1 MRKNNNAAG
10 FHNYTG
16 GGLSTYGSGLGL
28 VGNTSIYGDS
38 NDQNQGNASEDFIV
52 QGNALII
59 AHNSS
64 SEFKL
69 KYCLINH
76 AYTCSIEQIFS
87 STIDQV
93 AKIIENTDTIQ
104 NIQSLKD
111 LLHRK
116 GLNLRFEW
124 ILLSKLKNGF
134 HRELVM
140 IHILLRIMK
149 KIINE
154 EIKLKAQVFTPNK
167 AKIM

>member
-1 MRKNNNAAG
+1 MGAGSTHKSYNTKKQSILRKNNNTGG
-10 FHNYTG
+10 FHSYNSG
-16 GGLSTYGSGLGL
+16 GISTYGSGNG
-28 VGNTSIYGDS
+28 VPGMTSIYGDA
-38 NDQNQGNASEDFIV
+38 NDHHQGASAGEDFVV
-52 QGNALII
+52 QGNALIV

-69 KYCLINH
+69 KYPLINH

-87 STIDQV
+87 STIEQV

-124 ILLSKLKNGF
+124 ILLAKLKSGF

-140 IHILLRIMK
+140 IHILLRTMK
-149 KIINE
+149 KIIN
-154 EIKLKAQVFTPNK
+154 
-167 AKIM
+167 